1 MALPPTDLNKTEKDD
16 PEKNPDPSE
25 DPNESKPSTEDEI
38 LMREIDDAVRKDDAE
53 EFLQKFGLPI
63 GGALTVFLGG
73 LAFYLFYWVPSQ
85 EGALEGQSE
94 TLIEALDSSQSGDF
108 DAAAEKAAALA
119 NSDTV
124 GARTAARFIQAGAAL
139 EGSKTAEA
147 VAIYKQI
154 ADDADAPPA
163 LRDLARIREVAS
175 NFDERKP
182 ADVIAKLKDLAV
194 PGNAYFGSAG
204 ELTAIAHLE
213 AGNRREAGD
222 MFAAI
227 AKDESVPETL
237 RSRARQMAG
246 LLGVD
251 AIEDVE
257 KLLEDEGVVSPEEAG
272 GAPAGAPPAPAAPP
286 QQAPQGAPAQ

>member
-1 MALPPTDLNKTEKDD
+1 MALPPKDLNKPEKDE
-16 PEKNPDPSE
+16 PEQKPDPSN
-25 DPNESKPSTEDEI
+25 DPKDSKPSAEDEI
-38 LMREIDDAVRKDDAE
+38 LMREIDEAVRKDDTE
-53 EFLQKFGLPI
+53 EFLKKFGVPI

-94 TLIEALDSSQSGDF
+94 TLIEALDSSQQGDF
-108 DAAAEKAAALA
+108 DEAAKKAAALA
-119 NSDTV
+119 NSDTA

-139 EGSKTAEA
+139 EGSKISEA

-154 ADDADAPPA
+154 ADDPEAPPA

-175 NFDERKP
+175 NFDDRKP
-182 ADVIAKLKDLAV
+182 ADVIARLKDLAV

-213 AGNRREAGD
+213 AGDKRKAGD
-222 MFAAI
+222 LFAAI
-227 AKDESVPETL
+227 AKDESVPDTL

-257 KLLEDEGVVSPEEAG
+257 KLLEDEGVISPDGDGEAA
-272 GAPAGAPPAPAAPP
+272 GAAPPAPAPAP
-286 QQAPQGAPAQ
+286 QQAPAPAPAQ